1 MECFEDGGGSGIASA
16 EFAGEAEGVGDSE
29 AGKMRREVDEI
40 KEVEEGMAEG
50 NRKLKRDPSTAPR
63 ATASRWKSR
72 TRGSGRDD
80 IHGS

>member
-1 MECFEDGGGSGIASA
+1 
-16 EFAGEAEGVGDSE
+16 
-29 AGKMRREVDEI
+29 MRREVDEI